1 MASGRA
7 DTRCCP
13 VGAGERR
20 GPCQQRDADMHCEL
34 AAGQRSSARFE
45 VTDKCPGAPVKEPP
59 RGTRSGAGKG
69 VLNPQM
75 SFKVTV
81 SNGGDRTE
89 PQQSPPEMSAPL
101 LDFIPKRAS
110 IFERIPI
117 LPRAQELRCARGS
130 KDYFQQQK
138 HQSVKGEFKNA

>member
-1 MASGRA
+1 
-7 DTRCCP
+7 
-13 VGAGERR
+13 
-20 GPCQQRDADMHCEL
+20 MHCEPVGGL
-34 AAGQRSSARFE
+34 RANAGSARCE
-45 VTDKCPGAPVKEPP
+45 VTDKCQGAPVKEVPWV
-59 RGTRSGAGKG
+59 TRPSAGKAL
-69 VLNPQM
+69 LNPQM

-81 SNGGDRTE
+81 SNSSDPTD

-101 LDFIPKRAS
+101 LDFIPKRPS

-130 KDYFQQQK
+130 KEYFQQQK

>member
-1 MASGRA
+1 
-7 DTRCCP
+7 
-13 VGAGERR
+13 
-20 GPCQQRDADMHCEL
+20 MHCEL
-34 AAGQRSSARFE
+34 AGGQNASAGQARFE
-45 VTDKCPGAPVKEPP
+45 VTDKCQRVAPKELP
-59 RGTRSGAGKG
+59 RVTRPSAGKG
-69 VLNPQM
+69 LLNPQM

-81 SNGGDRTE
+81 SNGSDHTE

-101 LDFIPKRAS
+101 LDFVSKRPS

-138 HQSVKGEFKNA
+138 HQSLKGEFTNV